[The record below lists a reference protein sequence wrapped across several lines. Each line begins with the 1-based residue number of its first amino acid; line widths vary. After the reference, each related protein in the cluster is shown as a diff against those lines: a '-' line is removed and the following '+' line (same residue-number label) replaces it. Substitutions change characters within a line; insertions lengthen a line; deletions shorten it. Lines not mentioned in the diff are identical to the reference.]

1 MPNTTEYSLCKGV
14 STSNIK
20 LVYALFCF
28 PMSYH
33 CHELPDMYFMS
44 CHLEKT
50 AFHIIRLII
59 FLLQI
64 HEVFAQKDTPQM
76 SINF

>member
-14 STSNIK
+14 GASNIK
-20 LVYALFCF
+20 LYALLCY

-33 CHELPDMYFMS
+33 CHELHNMYFMS